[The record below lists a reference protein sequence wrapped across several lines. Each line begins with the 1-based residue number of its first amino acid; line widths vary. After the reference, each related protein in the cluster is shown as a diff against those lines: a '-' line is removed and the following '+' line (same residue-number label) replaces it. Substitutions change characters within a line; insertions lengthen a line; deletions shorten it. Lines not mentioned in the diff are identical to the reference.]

1 MATETHGG
9 EAAAATGLPQL
20 DVTTFPNLIFWLI
33 VALIAIYMIVT
44 RVVQPRVGGVLA
56 ERAGTITNDIATAE
70 ELKLKAKE
78 AEAAYNKALAD
89 ARTEAQ
95 RIVAE
100 ARAEIQADLDVAT
113 AKADAEIAARASE
126 SERRIGEIRDGAV
139 AAVQEVARDT
149 AREIVSALGVTADDK
164 AVADAVTAR
173 MKG

>member
-33 VALIAIYMIVT
+33 VALVAIYMIVT
-44 RVVQPRVGGVLA
+44 RIVQPRIGGVLS
-56 ERAGTITNDIATAE
+56 ERAGTITNDIAAAE
-70 ELKLKAKE
+70 ELKLKAKQ
-78 AEAAYNKALAD
+78 AEAAYNQALAD
-89 ARTEAQ
+89 ARAEAQ

-100 ARAEIQADLDVAT
+100 ARAGIQADLDVAT
-113 AKADAEIAARASE
+113 AKADAEIAARAAE

-139 AAVQEVARDT
+139 AAVREVAAET
-149 AREIVSALGVTADDK
+149 AREIVAAMGVAADEK
-164 AVADAVTAR
+164 AVSDAVAAR

>member
-20 DVTTFPNLIFWLI
+20 DVSTFPNLIFWLI
-33 VALIAIYMIVT
+33 VALVAIYLIVT
-44 RVVQPRVGGVLA
+44 RIVQPRVGGVLA

-70 ELKLKAKE
+70 ELKLKAKQ
-78 AEAAYNKALAD
+78 AEAAYNQALAD
-89 ARTEAQ
+89 ARAEAQ

-100 ARAEIQADLDVAT
+100 ARAEIQADLDAAT
-113 AKADAEIAARASE
+113 AKADAEIAARAAE

-139 AAVQEVARDT
+139 AAVREVAADT
-149 AREIVSALGVTADDK
+149 AREIVAAFGVSADGADVAN
-164 AVADAVTAR
+164 AVAAR

>member
-1 MATETHGG
+1 
-9 EAAAATGLPQL
+9 
-20 DVTTFPNLIFWLI
+20 
-33 VALIAIYMIVT
+33 
-44 RVVQPRVGGVLA
+44 
-56 ERAGTITNDIATAE
+56 
-70 ELKLKAKE
+70 
-78 AEAAYNKALAD
+78 
-89 ARTEAQ
+89 
-95 RIVAE
+95 VAE

-149 AREIVSALGVTADDK
+149 AREIVAALGVTADDK

>member
-33 VALIAIYMIVT
+33 VALVAIYMIVT
-44 RVVQPRVGGVLA
+44 RIVQPRIGGVLS
-56 ERAGTITNDIATAE
+56 ERAGTITNDIAAAE
-70 ELKLKAKE
+70 ELKLKAKQ
-78 AEAAYNKALAD
+78 AEAAYNQALAD
-89 ARTEAQ
+89 ARAEAQ

-100 ARAEIQADLDVAT
+100 ARAGIQADLDVAT
-113 AKADAEIAARASE
+113 AKADAEIAARAAE

-139 AAVQEVARDT
+139 AAVREVAAET
-149 AREIVSALGVTADDK
+149 ARDIVAAMGVASDEK
-164 AVADAVTAR
+164 AVADAVAAR